1 MDADVLV
8 AAQQNALEPL
18 LEERDWLLAQDI
30 GQCAF
35 NSGVTAS
42 RRTER
47 NDAMLRDMMATIAA
61 LQDRSSVHASDGDQ
75 LHFIRAMER
84 DGQLH
89 GEGVVD
95 LVTFDTL
102 WLFRRADSYIVR
114 YYGMWPAMLRAD
126 HGARRRADALTP
138 LPQPRHRMRVRVRRP
153 APTSRQRTPL
163 AVRSP

>member
-1 MDADVLV
+1 
-8 AAQQNALEPL
+8 
-18 LEERDWLLAQDI
+18 
-30 GQCAF
+30 
-35 NSGVTAS
+35 
-42 RRTER
+42 
-47 NDAMLRDMMATIAA
+47 
-61 LQDRSSVHASDGDQ
+61 
-75 LHFIRAMER
+75 MER